1 MIFPMKSIKVEGSL
15 DKKSGGIRLRHI
27 KGLRPITIVIL
38 VLVVYL
44 CGARGYINYQFNSEK
59 FLNAQATI
67 EQLSEKYDYEGKY
80 GLTLEERRKIDDEV
94 TEGRQT
100 KLYYLDS
107 WELSEEDYVK
117 YEEVRDY
124 YAKINYTPYMLT
136 ILGAFST
143 LFSFG
148 YLACELLD

>member
-1 MIFPMKSIKVEGSL
+1 MFFLMKSIKIEGSL
-15 DKKSGGIRLRHI
+15 VKDSGGIRLSRI
-27 KGLRPITIVIL
+27 KWLRPIAIVIL
-38 VLVVYL
+38 FSVVYIL
-44 CGARGYINYQFNSEK
+44 GARGYIHYQFNSEK
-59 FLNAQATI
+59 YLNAHATI

-80 GLTLEERRKIDDEV
+80 GLTLEERRKIDDDV

-107 WELSEEDYVK
+107 RELSEEDYVK
-117 YEEVRDY
+117 YAEVRDY

-148 YLACELLD
+148 YLACEIVD